1 MDYNNLPG
9 NSHKE
14 KTGATKQKPR
24 MEKVITGSATAR
36 KKTLGQQIKSLFALE
51 NKKDIEEYIFTNIFI
66 PAAKKMLD
74 ESFSGVI
81 DFLGDAGR
89 ALIWGPNAKPRRSS
103 NARVSYTSYSSYYD
117 RNDSSN
123 TKTPPIARIRRG
135 YQIDD
140 IVLPTKMDADNVLE
154 SMEVSIEEFGWVT
167 VLDLYDMCGREDL
180 IRETDND
187 FGWTD
192 ISGARAVRDRDGW
205 ILDLPR
211 CKALK

>member
-1 MDYNNLPG
+1 MDYNNLPS
-9 NSHKE
+9 NSNKQ
-14 KTGATKQKPR
+14 KTRTAKQKPR
-24 MEKVITGSATAR
+24 MEKVISGSATAR

-81 DFLGDAGR
+81 NFLGDAGR
-89 ALIWGPNAKPRRSS
+89 TLIWGLDAKPRRGSGS
-103 NARVSYTSYSSYYD
+103 NARVSYSSYYD
-117 RNDSSN
+117 RDSGKN
-123 TKTPPIARIRRG
+123 TRTPPVAQIRRG

-167 VLDLYDMCGREDL
+167 VLDLYDVCGREDL

-192 ISGARAVRDRDGW
+192 ISGARAIRDRDGW